1 MGNLFY
7 RTRFAWDHRW
17 TPDRMS
23 AYVDGESGSRRRLRL
38 ERHVE
43 ECEECR
49 LMLAG
54 LREYWEALHRLPA
67 PSGTEPSRL
76 AAAVRLR
83 LRSRLLGTEAF
94 FVYVGSNGA

>member
-7 RTRFAWDHRW
+7 RARFVWDHRW
-17 TPDRMS
+17 TPGRMS
-23 AYVDGESGSRRRLRL
+23 AYVDGELGSRRRLRL

-54 LREYWEALHRLPA
+54 LREMLEALHRLRA

-83 LRSRLLGTEAF
+83 LREPPARD
-94 FVYVGSNGA
+94 

>member
-1 MGNLFY
+1 MGNLVY
-7 RTRFAWDHRW
+7 RARFVSDHRW
-17 TPDRMS
+17 TPARMS
-23 AYVDGESGSRRRLRL
+23 AYVDGELGSRRRLRL

-49 LMLAG
+49 RMLAG
-54 LREYWEALHRLPA
+54 LREMMEALHRLPA

-83 LRSRLLGTEAF
+83 LRGPPARD
-94 FVYVGSNGA
+94 